1 MEARITFFDD
11 NIIGY
16 DALGRGI
23 IDIDSEMD
31 ALICSGHTLIESIN
45 ILTEVAQIYN
55 ETYVLLSSKNTQ
67 WKK

>member
-1 MEARITFFDD
+1 MEGLSTFFDD

-23 IDIDSEMD
+23 IDIDSEVD
-31 ALICSGHTLIESIN
+31 ALIDSGHTLIDSIN
-45 ILTEVAQIYN
+45 ILTEVARMYN
-55 ETYVLLSSKNTQ
+55 EKYVLLSSKNTK